1 MSDFNLE
8 GKVALVTGGSR
19 GMGLEIARSMLA
31 RKAKVAICARKQ
43 EGLDRAGAE
52 LGGADNLL
60 LVPAHIAREEEV
72 ENLFSKVKE
81 HFGRLDILINNVG
94 MNIMTSS
101 VTDIDYSLWN
111 KIIDSNLNGTY
122 LCSVHASRIMKEQK
136 AGKIISISSIAAS
149 RASAGMGVYGVA
161 KAAIEMLTRVMAAE
175 LADDGILVNAVAPC
189 MVKTDFSRPFWS
201 DPALLEEIERTIPLS
216 RIAEPEDIVKVVLFL
231 ASAAADFI
239 TGQTI
244 IVDGGAMAI

>member
-1 MSDFNLE
+1 MSDFNFE

-52 LGGADNLL
+52 LGDADNLL
-60 LVPAHIAREEEV
+60 LVPAHIAQEEEV

-81 HFGRLDILINNVG
+81 NFGRLDILINNVG

-201 DPALLEEIERTIPLS
+201 DQALLEEIERTIPLS

-244 IVDGGAMAI
+244 VVDGGAMAI

>member
-52 LGGADNLL
+52 LGDADNLL

-72 ENLFSKVKE
+72 ENLFGKVKE
-81 HFGRLDILINNVG
+81 NFGRLDILINNVG

-201 DPALLEEIERTIPLS
+201 DQALLEEIERTIPLS

-244 IVDGGAMAI
+244 VVDGGAMAI